1 VKSIGVDLG
10 GHKVVAGL
18 VAGGVI
24 ESKLEERTEPARKP
38 GPVIAQVARMARAL
52 GGGEEIPVGVC
63 IPGALDAARE
73 NAVMIANFA
82 GWNGL
87 PLRRMLEDA
96 IGGRVAIENDA
107 NAYALGEGFAEAGA
121 ARGVNDYIMVTLGT
135 GIGGGIVAG
144 GRLLTGAHGMAGE
157 LGHMVLGRD
166 EPCGPGCRG
175 LGHFEALCGADAL
188 ERKASEMGLW
198 PEPEKNS
205 LKDLWLRRKEPE
217 VAVFWDAVLENLARG
232 IASLVHIFDPELVV
246 VGGGLRKG
254 ENFMELLEERVP
266 KYLGEPFRPALKIR
280 PSLLDTD
287 APIFGG
293 AACAHGAMAV
303 RFTFTRSATRTRLS
317 APDRSGAGA
326 PCRVDR

>member
-1 VKSIGVDLG
+1 MFGGGFGVKAIGVDLG

-24 ESKLEERTEPARKP
+24 EARLEERTEPGREPASVVAQIARLT
-38 GPVIAQVARMARAL
+38 RAL
-52 GGGEEIPVGVC
+52 GKGEKIPVGVC
-63 IPGALDAARE
+63 IPGGLDAARE
-73 NAVMIANFA
+73 NAVMVPNFA

-87 PLRRMLEDA
+87 PIRRMLEDA
-96 IGGRVAIENDA
+96 VGACAAIENDA

-121 ARGVNDYIMVTLGT
+121 AKGVDDYVMVTLGT
-135 GIGGGIVAG
+135 GIGGGVVMG

-188 ERKASEMGLW
+188 ERKAAEMGLTGVG
-198 PEPEKNS
+198 ESS
-205 LKDLWLRRKEPE
+205 LKDLWLRRGEPK
-217 VAVFWDAVLENLARG
+217 VAAFWDAVLENLARG
-232 IASLVHIFDPELVV
+232 LASLVHIFDPELIV

-254 ENFMELLEERVP
+254 EKFMELLEARVP
-266 KYLGEPFRPALKIR
+266 KYLGEPFRPTFKIR
-280 PSLLDTD
+280 ASLLDTD

-293 AACAHGAMAV
+293 AACAL
-303 RFTFTRSATRTRLS
+303 SRL
-317 APDRSGAGA
+317 DRRGDLA
-326 PCRVDR
+326 